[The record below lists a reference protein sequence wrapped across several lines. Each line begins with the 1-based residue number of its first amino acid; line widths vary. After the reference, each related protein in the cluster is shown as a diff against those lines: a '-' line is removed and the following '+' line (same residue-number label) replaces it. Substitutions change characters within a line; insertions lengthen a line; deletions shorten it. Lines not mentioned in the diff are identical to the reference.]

1 MNYLMLKNKTAP
13 VFTGALLKN
22 LKHTKRIFLSLKQLS

>member
-1 MNYLMLKNKTAP
+1 MNYLKNKTAP
-13 VFTGALLKN
+13 VFTGALLKI